1 MSKIP
6 PHIVDQILQTAR
18 IEEVIGE
25 FVQLKRAGSN
35 LKGLSPFTDEKTP
48 SFVVSPAKQ
57 IFKCFSTGK
66 GGNAASFL
74 MEKEH
79 FSYPE
84 ALRWLAKRYNI
95 EVPEEREATAEEL
108 AALNER
114 ESFLIINE
122 FAKNAFSE
130 MLLNS
135 QEGKAIGLSYFEER
149 GFTRATIDKFQL
161 GYCLNTGSAFTDL
174 ALEKG
179 YNKDYLEAIGLTK
192 SKEERT
198 FDFFKGR
205 VMFPIHSVSG
215 RVLGFGGR
223 TLLSDKKVAKYFN
236 SPESIIYNKSEILY
250 GLYFAKG
257 DIVKYNECLLCEGY
271 TDVISMHQAGI
282 QNVVSSSGTSLTK
295 EQVKLVSRYTKNLTI
310 LYDGDAAGIKAS
322 FRGID
327 LILEEGLNVKVV
339 LFPDGEDPDSFSKSR
354 SSAELSAYIAGHKQ
368 DFISFKASILLADG
382 ANDPILR
389 AGLIKDIVH
398 SVSLIPDQIT
408 RSVYVQQLAQQ
419 FDISESIVQSELLNL
434 RKSAMAK
441 TYQDPTIGAI
451 ELPKNPAPQSLEA
464 SPETAADHTIFEA
477 ELIRV
482 LIKYGTRALIWQ
494 ELGQPETQT
503 SVIELIVHELQ
514 KDELFFEN
522 PLYEEIYRIFEKGAL
537 EEQTL
542 YESSFFLRHENQQIV
557 QFVADIEAQEQEL
570 SHNWVARYKI
580 QTKTESDDLYQ
591 TVVQVIYR
599 FKLAFVEQKINQIR
613 SELTQDT
620 LKDDDLLLALGELVS
635 LEKVKMLLSE
645 QIGITLIRWHVC
657 RNLILHRP
665 IQNLLLES
673 YFSDPDF
680 FGCGHFAPL
689 GSQGLKRLCQKC
701 QPPTRSKANGPL
713 APRESE
719 CIFIGNLRRYP

>member
-6 PHIVDQILQTAR
+6 PHIVDQILQAAR

-79 FSYPE
+79 YSYPE

-95 EVPEEREATAEEL
+95 EVPEERQATAEEL

-122 FAKNAFSE
+122 FAKNTFSE

-149 GFTRATIDKFQL
+149 GFTKATIDKFQL
-161 GYCLNTGSAFTDL
+161 GYCLNTGAAFSDL

-179 YNKDYLEAIGLTK
+179 YNKTYLEAVGLTK
-192 SKEERT
+192 TKEART

-257 DIVKYNECLLCEGY
+257 DIVKYDECLLCEGY

-282 QNVVSSSGTSLTK
+282 QNVVASSGTSLTK

-310 LYDGDAAGIKAS
+310 LYDGDSAGIKAS

-339 LFPDGEDPDSFSKSR
+339 LFPDGQDPDSFSKSR
-354 SSAELSAYIAGHKQ
+354 SSAELSTYIAAHKQ
-368 DFISFKASILLADG
+368 DFISFKASVLLADG

-389 AGLIKDIVH
+389 AKIIKELVH
-398 SVSLIPDQIT
+398 SVSLIADQIT
-408 RSVYVQQLAQQ
+408 RSVYVQQLAKQL
-419 FDISESIVQSELLNL
+419 DISESIVQSELLNL
-434 RKSAMAK
+434 RKAALAK
-441 TYQDPTIGAI
+441 TYQDPALDAI
-451 ELPKNPAPQSLEA
+451 EYPKNPAPQSLQA
-464 SPETAADHTIFEA
+464 STHKDDDHTLFEA
-477 ELIRV
+477 EVIRI

-494 ELGQPETQT
+494 EPGQDQVQT
-503 SVIELIVHELQ
+503 SVIEFIVFELQ
-514 KDELFFEN
+514 KDGLQFET
-522 PLYEEIYRIFEKGAL
+522 PLYDTIYRIFERGAT
-537 EEQTL
+537 EDSTL
-542 YESSFFLRHENQQIV
+542 YEASFFLRHENQLIV
-557 QFVADIEAQEQEL
+557 QFVANIEAQEQEL
-570 SHNWVARYKI
+570 SHNWVTRYKI
-580 QTKTESDDLYQ
+580 QTKSESDDLYQ

-599 FKLAFVEQKINQIR
+599 FKLAFVEQKINKIR
-613 SELTQDT
+613 AELTLDL
-620 LKDDDLLLALGELVS
+620 LKDDDLLMALGELVS

-645 QIGITLIRWHVC
+645 QIGITLIR
-657 RNLILHRP
+657 
-665 IQNLLLES
+665 
-673 YFSDPDF
+673 
-680 FGCGHFAPL
+680 
-689 GSQGLKRLCQKC
+689 
-701 QPPTRSKANGPL
+701 
-713 APRESE
+713 
-719 CIFIGNLRRYP
+719 

>member
-84 ALRWLAKRYNI
+84 ALRWLAKRYQI

-114 ESFLIINE
+114 ESYLIINE
-122 FAKNAFSE
+122 FAKNTFSN
-130 MLLNS
+130 MLLES
-135 QEGKAIGLSYFEER
+135 EEGKAIGLSYFEER
-149 GFTRATIDKFQL
+149 GFSRATIEKFQL
-161 GYCLNTGSAFTDL
+161 GYCLNTGAAFTQL

-179 YNKDYLEAIGLTK
+179 YNKEYLEAIGLSK
-192 SKEERT
+192 SKDERS

-205 VMFPIHSVSG
+205 VMFPIHSISG

-257 DIVKYNECLLCEGY
+257 DVVKYDECLLCEGY
-271 TDVISMHQAGI
+271 TDVISMHQSGI

-327 LILEEGLNVKVV
+327 IILEEGMNVKVV
-339 LFPDGEDPDSFSKSR
+339 LFPDGEDPDSFAKTR
-354 SSAELSAYIAGHKQ
+354 SSDELAEYIKNNKQ
-368 DFISFKASILLADG
+368 DFISFKAGVLLSDG
-382 ANDPILR
+382 NHDPILR

-398 SVSLIPDQIT
+398 SVSLIPDQIM
-408 RSVYVQQLAQQ
+408 RSVYAQQLAQQ
-419 FDISESIVQSELLNL
+419 FDISEAIVQSELLQL
-434 RKSAMAK
+434 RKQSMSK
-441 TYQDPTIGAI
+441 QFQDPSFNEI
-451 ELPKNPAPQSLEA
+451 ELPKQAAPQALTAESSNLEA
-464 SPETAADHTIFEA
+464 DPSIYEA
-477 ELIRV
+477 ELVR
-482 LIKYGTRALIWQ
+482 LLLKYGTRALDFQLHGSEQI
-494 ELGQPETQT
+494 QT
-503 SVIELIVHELQ
+503 SVIELVIHELQ
-514 KDELFFEN
+514 NDQLSFTDPLHQEVYDIFAKGVTEN
-522 PLYEEIYRIFEKGAL
+522 
-537 EEQTL
+537 QTL
-542 YESSFFLRHENQQIV
+542 YAGSFFLRHENQQIV
-557 QFVADIEAQEQEL
+557 QLATNFEAQEQDL
-570 SHNWVARYKI
+570 SHNWITKYKI
-580 QTKTESDDLYQ
+580 QTKSEADDLYQ
-591 TVVQVIYR
+591 TVLQTIYR
-599 FKLAFVEQKINQIR
+599 FKLAHVENRISTLRKEIEHN
-613 SELTQDT
+613 ELGT
-620 LKDDDLLLALGELVS
+620 DDVLLALGEIVS

-645 QIGITLIRWHVC
+645 QIGITVIR
-657 RNLILHRP
+657 
-665 IQNLLLES
+665 
-673 YFSDPDF
+673 
-680 FGCGHFAPL
+680 
-689 GSQGLKRLCQKC
+689 
-701 QPPTRSKANGPL
+701 
-713 APRESE
+713 
-719 CIFIGNLRRYP
+719 

>member
-122 FAKNAFSE
+122 FAKNTFAD
-130 MLLNS
+130 MLLHS

-149 GFTRATIDKFQL
+149 GFSRATIEKFHL

-179 YNKDYLEAIGLTK
+179 YKKDYLEAIGLTK
-192 SKEERT
+192 SKDERT

-236 SPESIIYNKSEILY
+236 SPESVIYNKSEILY

-354 SSAELSAYIAGHKQ
+354 SSAELSAYLAANKQ

-382 ANDPILR
+382 GNDPILR

-419 FDISESIVQSELLNL
+419 FDISESIVQSELLQL

-441 TYQDPTIGAI
+441 TYQDPSLGAL
-451 ELPKNPAPQSLEA
+451 ELPKNPSPQSLEA
-464 SPETAADHTIFEA
+464 STPQEDLSIFEA
-477 ELIRV
+477 ELIRI

-494 ELGQPETQT
+494 EPGQAETQT

-514 KDELFFEN
+514 KDDLHFQQPIF
-522 PLYEEIYRIFEKGAL
+522 EEIYRIFENGVRS
-537 EEQTL
+537 ENTL
-542 YESSFFLRHENQQIV
+542 YEATYFLRHENQEIV

-570 SHNWVARYKI
+570 SHNWVTRYKI
-580 QTKTESDDLYQ
+580 QTKSESDDLY
-591 TVVQVIYR
+591 
-599 FKLAFVEQKINQIR
+599 
-613 SELTQDT
+613 
-620 LKDDDLLLALGELVS
+620 
-635 LEKVKMLLSE
+635 
-645 QIGITLIRWHVC
+645 
-657 RNLILHRP
+657 
-665 IQNLLLES
+665 
-673 YFSDPDF
+673 
-680 FGCGHFAPL
+680 
-689 GSQGLKRLCQKC
+689 
-701 QPPTRSKANGPL
+701 
-713 APRESE
+713 
-719 CIFIGNLRRYP
+719 

>member
-95 EVPEEREATAEEL
+95 EVPEEREASAEEL

-122 FAKNAFSE
+122 FAKNTFSQ
-130 MLLNS
+130 MLLND

-149 GFTRATIDKFQL
+149 GFSRATIEKFQL

-174 ALEKG
+174 ALDKG
-179 YNKDYLEAIGLTK
+179 YNKAYLEAIGLTK
-192 SKEERT
+192 SKENRY

-205 VMFPIHSVSG
+205 VIFPIHSVSG

-236 SPESIIYNKSEILY
+236 SPESSIYNKSEILY
-250 GLYFAKG
+250 GLHFAKG

-327 LILEEGLNVKVV
+327 LILEGGLNVKVV

-354 SSAELSAYIAGHKQ
+354 SSAELSAYIAAHKQ
-368 DFISFKASILLADG
+368 DFISFKAGILLTDG

-389 AGLIKDIVH
+389 AGLIKDIVN

-434 RKSAMAK
+434 RKTALAK
-441 TYQDPTIGAI
+441 TYQDPALGNI
-451 ELPKNPAPQSLEA
+451 ELPKNPSPQSLEA
-464 SPETAADHTIFEA
+464 SPEKEADQTIFEA
-477 ELIRV
+477 EIIRM

-494 ELGQPETQT
+494 EPGQPETQT
-503 SVIELIVHELQ
+503 SVIELIVQELK
-514 KDELFFEN
+514 KDDLHFVT
-522 PLYEEIYRIFEKGAL
+522 PLYQEIYSIFEKGVL
-537 EEQTL
+537 EENTF
-542 YESSFFLRHENQQIV
+542 YESTFFLRHDDQQIV

-580 QTKTESDDLYQ
+580 QTKSESDDLYQ
-591 TVVQVIYR
+591 KVVQVIYR
-599 FKLAFVEQKINQIR
+599 FKLASVEEKINKIR
-613 SELTQDT
+613 SELTQDL
-620 LKDDDLLLALGELVS
+620 LKDNDLLLALGELVS

-645 QIGITLIRWHVC
+645 QIGITLIR
-657 RNLILHRP
+657 
-665 IQNLLLES
+665 
-673 YFSDPDF
+673 
-680 FGCGHFAPL
+680 
-689 GSQGLKRLCQKC
+689 
-701 QPPTRSKANGPL
+701 
-713 APRESE
+713 
-719 CIFIGNLRRYP
+719 

>member
-6 PHIVDQILQTAR
+6 PHIVDLILQTAR

-84 ALRWLAKRYNI
+84 ALRWLAKKYQI
-95 EVPEEREATAEEL
+95 DVPEEREATAEEL

-114 ESFLIINE
+114 ESYLIINE
-122 FAKNAFSE
+122 FAKNTFSN
-130 MLLNS
+130 MLLES
-135 QEGKAIGLSYFEER
+135 EEGKAIGLSYFEER
-149 GFTRATIDKFQL
+149 GFTRATIEKFQL
-161 GYCLNTGSAFTDL
+161 GYCLNTGTGFTQL
-174 ALEKG
+174 ALDKG
-179 YNKDYLEAIGLTK
+179 YNQTYLENIGLTK
-192 SKEERT
+192 SKDDRV

-205 VMFPIHSVSG
+205 VMFPIHSISG

-257 DIVKYNECLLCEGY
+257 DIVKYDECLLCEGY

-327 LILEEGLNVKVV
+327 LILEEGMNVKVV
-339 LFPDGEDPDSFSKSR
+339 LFPDGEDPDSFAKSR
-354 SSAELSAYIAGHKQ
+354 SHAELEDYIKTHKQ
-368 DFISFKASILLADG
+368 DFISFKAGVLLADG
-382 ANDPILR
+382 NPDPILR

-408 RSVYVQQLAQQ
+408 RSVYVQQLSQQ
-419 FDISESIVQSELLNL
+419 FDISESIVQSELLQL
-434 RKSAMAK
+434 RKQSMSK
-441 TYQDPTIGAI
+441 QYQDPAI
-451 ELPKNPAPQSLEA
+451 NEIVLPSQAPAQAL
-464 SPETAADHTIFEA
+464 TAHAQTEDSDSSIYEA
-477 ELIRV
+477 ELIR
-482 LIKYGTRALIWQ
+482 LLLKYGTRAINY
-494 ELGQPETQT
+494 ELPGSEQVQT
-503 SVIELIVHELQ
+503 SVIELVIHELQ
-514 KDELFFEN
+514 NDEISFEN
-522 PLYEEIYRIFEKGAL
+522 PLYQEIYTIFAKGIT

-542 YESSFFLRHENQQIV
+542 YEGTYFLRHENQQIV
-557 QFVADIEAQEQEL
+557 QLATDFEAQQQDL
-570 SHNWVARYKI
+570 SHNWVAKYKI
-580 QTKTESDDLYQ
+580 QTKTEADDLYQ
-591 TVVQVIYR
+591 TVLHMLYR
-599 FKLAFVEQKINQIR
+599 FKLAHVEQRIAQIR
-613 SELTQDT
+613 RELEANAFNE
-620 LKDDDLLLALGELVS
+620 DDAMLALGEMVS

-645 QIGITLIRWHVC
+645 QIGITVIR
-657 RNLILHRP
+657 
-665 IQNLLLES
+665 
-673 YFSDPDF
+673 
-680 FGCGHFAPL
+680 
-689 GSQGLKRLCQKC
+689 
-701 QPPTRSKANGPL
+701 
-713 APRESE
+713 
-719 CIFIGNLRRYP
+719 